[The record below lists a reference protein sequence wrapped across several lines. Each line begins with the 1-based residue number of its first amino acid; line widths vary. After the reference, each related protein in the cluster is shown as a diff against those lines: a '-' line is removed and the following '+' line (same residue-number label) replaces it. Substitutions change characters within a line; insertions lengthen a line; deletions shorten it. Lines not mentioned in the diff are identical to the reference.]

1 MGSIR
6 GSGPLL
12 VVLGIAMVD
21 SPCAC
26 SSLRHVAAVMV
37 FFSVGEDKDSNIS
50 CAYAILYLGLTTEA
64 KFLTSLCALSLC
76 MTIEFSGFFFSFFFN
91 L

>member
-1 MGSIR
+1 MGSMM

-26 SSLRHVAAVMV
+26 TSLRHAAAVMM
-37 FFSVGEDKDSNIS
+37 FFSVGGEDKDSTFFVLMQ
-50 CAYAILYLGLTTEA
+50 YFILV
-64 KFLTSLCALSLC
+64 
-76 MTIEFSGFFFSFFFN
+76 
-91 L
+91 

>member
-1 MGSIR
+1 MT

-26 SSLRHVAAVMV
+26 TSLRHAAAVMM
-37 FFSVGEDKDSNIS
+37 FFSVGGEDKDSTFFVLMQ
-50 CAYAILYLGLTTEA
+50 YFILV
-64 KFLTSLCALSLC
+64 
-76 MTIEFSGFFFSFFFN
+76 
-91 L
+91 